1 MKNATII
8 GIIALAATA
17 ANAQPLR
24 SLADDQQAAPSL
36 HALLMQPDPQP
47 AKTLFVFRTPR
58 QARTWTTTAGFAL
71 ISLGGYLGG
80 KAEMKSRY
88 YGTTSRW
95 DSFHQTRDAG
105 LICTGLGAGAL
116 GASIAIGYGEKPRL
130 LDVIWKIG
138 TGAILYR
145 ITAEATYHWTAPA
158 R

>member
-8 GIIALAATA
+8 AIIITLAAKT

-36 HALLMQPDPQP
+36 HALLMQPDPKPQ
-47 AKTLFVFRTPR
+47 KTLFIFNSPR

-116 GASIAIGYGEKPRL
+116 GAGIAIGEKPRL